1 MRKERRCDIAV
12 VAEQV
17 TFRDPLLRPVRL
29 VEIGK
34 AHDAFAPSDLAR
46 NGPLGRALAAHA
58 VWSQLAGTHR
68 GLTLPL
74 LRTKNPDLRVFRER
88 MKGLERRES
97 DTVNN
102 LMITSRG
109 EESRRSLRLLSSLIP
124 QRITVPSE
132 SATIS

>member
-1 MRKERRCDIAV
+1 
-12 VAEQV
+12 
-17 TFRDPLLRPVRL
+17 
-29 VEIGK
+29 
-34 AHDAFAPSDLAR
+34 
-46 NGPLGRALAAHA
+46 
-58 VWSQLAGTHR
+58 
-68 GLTLPL
+68 
-74 LRTKNPDLRVFRER
+74 